1 MTGMNFMES
10 LRKGL
15 DRAGFEADKLMRYN
29 RVRAEGAR
37 LHAQASEKT
46 RSLGEKALELYRA
59 GALSPTELVDLA
71 RETADLQDQAKLKED
86 EAAAIQNEAW
96 VEPPDSLN
104 PAPPPPPAA
113 APPPPAVSMSAPAA
127 PNQTAPPRLEDQGTR
142 RVPVPDRLEYCP
154 NCGGPLRR
162 NAAFCSQCGF
172 RL

>member
-1 MTGMNFMES
+1 MNFMES

-46 RSLGEKALELYRA
+46 RSLGEKALDLYRA
-59 GALSPTELVDLA
+59 GALSPAELVDLA

-104 PAPPPPPAA
+104 PAPP
-113 APPPPAVSMSAPAA
+113 
-127 PNQTAPPRLEDQGTR
+127 RIEDQGTR

>member
-37 LHAQASEKT
+37 LHAQSTEKT
-46 RSLGEKALELYRA
+46 RSLGEKALALYRS
-59 GALSPTELVDLA
+59 GALGPAELVDLA
-71 RETADLQDQAKLKED
+71 REAADLQDQARLKED
-86 EAAAIQNEAW
+86 EATAIQNEAW

-104 PAPPPPPAA
+104 PAPPPPAA
-113 APPPPAVSMSAPAA
+113 APPPPPAPPTPAA
-127 PNQTAPPRLEDQGTR
+127 PTRLEDQGTR

>member
-59 GALSPTELVDLA
+59 GALAPAELTDLA
-71 RETADLQDQAKLKED
+71 RETADLQDQARLKED
-86 EAAAIQNEAW
+86 EATAIQNEAW

-104 PAPPPPPAA
+104 PAPPPPAAPPAPATPTFTPAA
-113 APPPPAVSMSAPAA
+113 APSYM
-127 PNQTAPPRLEDQGTR
+127 APPRLEDQGTR
-142 RVPVPDRLEYCP
+142 RVPVPDRVEYCP
-154 NCGGPLRR
+154 NCGGPLRP